1 MKKKKKKC
9 ILIICS
15 VILAF
20 SSGCS
25 YKKIEFDT
33 KSGKTNTVKAGDK
46 FRITLSE
53 NHQQNY
59 YWSLRHNSNKKAVDY
74 LGSVFHGDKSGEV
87 DFNFVALQA
96 GETEINL
103 NYYHYNDSTSSVTYR
118 VTVVK

>member
-1 MKKKKKKC
+1 MKKKLIPILC
-9 ILIICS
+9 ISIFTLLLC
-15 VILAF
+15 
-20 SSGCS
+20 GCS
-25 YKKIEFDT
+25 YKKIEFDSQ
-33 KSGKTNTVKAGDK
+33 SGKTNSVKVGEK

-59 YWSLRHNSNKKAVDY
+59 YWSLRHNSNKQAVDY

-87 DFNFVALQA
+87 DFNFVALQV